1 MRIISWNVNG
11 IRAVW
16 KKGFLDWMQEESP
29 DILCLQE
36 TKIQLDQLTD
46 EMKEIDGYH
55 SFFHQAEKKGYSGT
69 AIYTKEEPIQVWRGL
84 PDPEFNHEGRTLI
97 AEYSNFILMNIY
109 FPNGQM
115 NDGRLDFKMR
125 FYDALLAYADELV
138 ESGKK
143 LLICGDYNTAH
154 HEIDLK
160 NPKAN
165 EKRSGFLP
173 IERAWLDIFM
183 EHGYVDVWRRLN
195 PEEVKYSWW
204 SYRFSARK
212 NNAGWRID
220 YHFVSENL
228 FANVTGAELHNDV
241 LGSDHCP
248 ISIDL
253 FFGQ

>member
-11 IRAVW
+11 IRAIW
-16 KKGFLDWMQEESP
+16 KKGFLDWMKEESP
-29 DILCLQE
+29 EILCLQE

-46 EMKEIDGYH
+46 EMKDVEGYH

-69 AIYTKEEPIQVWRGL
+69 AIYTKEEPIRVWRGL
-84 PDPEFNHEGRTLI
+84 LDEEFNHEGRTLI
-97 AEYSNFILMNIY
+97 AEYSSFILMNIY

-115 NDGRLDFKMR
+115 NDDRLAFKMR
-125 FYDALLAYADELV
+125 FYDALMAYADELV
-138 ESGKK
+138 ASGKK
-143 LLICGDYNTAH
+143 LIICGDYNTAH
-154 HEIDLK
+154 TENDIK
-160 NPKAN
+160 NAKSN

-173 IERAWLDIFM
+173 IERAWIDTFI
-183 EHGYVDVWRRLN
+183 EHGYVDAWRRLK

-212 NNAGWRID
+212 NNTGWRID

-228 FANVTGAELHNDV
+228 FENVTGAEIHNDV

-253 FFGQ
+253 SF